1 MITENTNYIA
11 LYLTIDEAE
20 KLCAATQHAIRLTEA
35 TIDGAKQ
42 DGYHP
47 ENDCLD
53 SYIEKMYTDIHYSLK
68 KHFNWDSNKYSKW
81 YTKDKRNYNNLV
93 TPPTKP

>member
-1 MITENTNYIA
+1 MISENVKYIT
-11 LYLTIDEAE
+11 LHLTVDEAE
-20 KLCAATQHAIRLTEA
+20 KLCAATCHALRLTEA

-53 SYIEKMYTDIHYSLK
+53 SYMEKLYTDIHFTLK
-68 KHFNWDSNKYSKW
+68 KHFDWEKNKYSKW
-81 YTKDKRNYNNLV
+81 YTKDKRNYQNLV
-93 TPPTKP
+93 D